1 MLDCLGYNL
10 LNKIIYI
17 MGVSGCGKTTIGKLL
32 SQQTGYPFF
41 DGDQFHTASNIEKM
55 ASGIPLS
62 DEDRIPWLNSIKY
75 FAENKVVESSI
86 IIACSAL
93 KQLYRDI
100 LTNIPQANCQ
110 FVLLQGTESA
120 LLERLQNRVGHFMQA
135 SLLTS
140 QLEILEVPSNA
151 LIIHIDKAPSKIVA
165 EIIEKLPITLG
176 MQEFGLIGLG
186 VMGKSLS
193 RNFASKGIKL
203 SLYNRFVKNKE
214 EKVAELFV
222 DQYPE
227 LSSAK
232 GFENLAEFI
241 QSLALPRKI
250 MLMVNAGEA
259 TDDLIGQ
266 LIPLLDNGDVLID
279 GGNAHYLDTEKRI
292 AQLNSLG
299 IHYIGAG
306 VSGGE
311 EGALIGPSIMPGG
324 SIEGYRLIKPYL
336 EKIAATNRQGINC
349 CNYIGTGGA
358 GHFVKMVHN
367 GIEYAEMQ
375 LLAEMVQFLKQ
386 TAGFTNDLIALL
398 LQPFLQT
405 EKTSYLL
412 EITIQ
417 ILQKKW
423 KSQYLVDQIL
433 DNAGNKGTG
442 SWTTIEAAKFGIPIP
457 TLTAA
462 LNARF
467 ISSMWEERRQAAA
480 AMLTTAV
487 KQPVDINQLMEAY
500 QLCRII
506 NHHQG
511 FHLIETVSKKQNWNI
526 NLSALAETWTAGCI
540 IRSKLMEEIKELIVH
555 SNNLLMHPSMVQRCN
570 QSVGSLKQILAAA
583 LTCELPMDCF
593 SASAQYL
600 FGYKQAE
607 SGASLIQAQR
617 DFFGAHTYQL
627 KEDPKGPFYHTNW
640 Q

>member
-1 MLDCLGYNL
+1 
-10 LNKIIYI
+10 
-17 MGVSGCGKTTIGKLL
+17 MGVSGCGKTTIGNLL

-41 DGDQFHTASNIEKM
+41 DGDQFHPLINIEKM

-62 DEDRIPWLNSIKY
+62 DEDRIPWLNSIKD
-75 FAENKVVESSI
+75 FAEKRVVESSI

-93 KQLYRDI
+93 KQHYRDI
-100 LTNIPQANCQ
+100 LTNIPQVNCH
-110 FVLLQGTESA
+110 FVLLQGTEKV

-135 SLLTS
+135 NLLTS
-140 QLEILEVPSNA
+140 QLDILETPSNA
-151 LIIHIDKAPSKIVA
+151 LPISIDKAPLKIVA

-193 RNFASKGIKL
+193 RNFANKGIKL

-222 DQYPE
+222 AQYPE
-227 LSSAK
+227 LNIAK
-232 GFENLAEFI
+232 AFENLSEFV
-241 QSLALPRKI
+241 QSLAVPRKI

-292 AQLNSLG
+292 AQLNNLG

-324 SIEGYRLIKPYL
+324 SIEGFRLIQPYL
-336 EKIAATNRQGINC
+336 EKIAATNKQGINC

-375 LLAEMVQFLKQ
+375 LLAELVQFLKQ
-386 TAGFTNDLIALL
+386 TAGLTNDLIALL

-423 KSQYLVDQIL
+423 NNQFLVDQIL

-467 ISSMWEERRQAAA
+467 ISSMWEERRHAAA
-480 AMLTTAV
+480 TMLTNTL
-487 KQPVDINQLMEAY
+487 KQPVDINQVMEAY
-500 QLCRII
+500 QICRII

-511 FHLIETVSKKQNWNI
+511 FQLISTVSKQQNWDI

-540 IRSKLMEEIKELIVH
+540 IRSKLMEEIKELIAH
-555 SNNLLMHPSMVQRCN
+555 SNNLLMHPSIVQKCN

-583 LTCELPMDCF
+583 LLGELPMDCF

>member
-1 MLDCLGYNL
+1 
-10 LNKIIYI
+10 
-17 MGVSGCGKTTIGKLL
+17 MGVSGCGKTTIGNLL

-41 DGDQFHTASNIEKM
+41 DGDQFHPASNVNKM

-62 DEDRIPWLNSIKY
+62 DEDRIPWLNSIKD
-75 FAENKVVESSI
+75 FAEKKVVEGSL

-93 KQLYRDI
+93 KQLYREI

-110 FVLLQGTESA
+110 FVLLQGTENE
-120 LLERLQNRVGHFMQA
+120 LFERLQNRVGHFMQ
-135 SLLTS
+135 SNLLTS
-140 QLEILEVPSNA
+140 QLGILEIPSNA
-151 LIIHIDKAPSKIVA
+151 LTIHIDKAPSKIVA

-193 RNFASKGIKL
+193 RNLASKGIRL

-214 EKVAELFV
+214 EKVAQLFV
-222 DQYPE
+222 TQYPE
-227 LSSAK
+227 LNSAK
-232 GFENLAEFI
+232 AFENLTEFV

-259 TDDLIGQ
+259 TDELIGQ
-266 LIPLLDNGDVLID
+266 LMPLLNHGDVLID

-292 AQLNSLG
+292 VLLNNLG

-311 EGALIGPSIMPGG
+311 EGALKGPSIMPGG
-324 SIEGYRLIKPYL
+324 SIEGFRLIQPYL
-336 EKIAATNRQGINC
+336 ERIAATNSNGINC

-375 LLAEMVQFLKQ
+375 LLAELVQFLKQ

-423 KSQYLVDQIL
+423 NNQYLVDKIL

-467 ISSMWEERRQAAA
+467 ISSMWEDRRQAAA
-480 AMLTTAV
+480 IMLTKAV
-487 KQPVDINQLMEAY
+487 KQPVDINQVMEAY

-511 FHLIETVSKKQNWNI
+511 FHLIASVSKQQNWNI
-526 NLSALAETWTAGCI
+526 NLSVLAETWTAGCI
-540 IRSKLMEEIKELIVH
+540 IRSKLMEEIKELLVH
-555 SNNLLMHPSMVQRCN
+555 SNNLLMHPSIVQKCN
-570 QSVGSLKQILAAA
+570 KSVESLKQILATA
-583 LTCELPMDCF
+583 LTCEVPMDCF

-617 DFFGAHTYQL
+617 DFFGAHKYQL

>member
-1 MLDCLGYNL
+1 MGYNL

-203 SLYNRFVKNKE
+203 SLYNRFVKSKE

-227 LSSAK
+227 LSSA
-232 GFENLAEFI
+232 N
-241 QSLALPRKI
+241 
-250 MLMVNAGEA
+250 
-259 TDDLIGQ
+259 
-266 LIPLLDNGDVLID
+266 
-279 GGNAHYLDTEKRI
+279 
-292 AQLNSLG
+292 
-299 IHYIGAG
+299 
-306 VSGGE
+306 
-311 EGALIGPSIMPGG
+311 PGG
-324 SIEGYRLIKPYL
+324 
-336 EKIAATNRQGINC
+336 
-349 CNYIGTGGA
+349 
-358 GHFVKMVHN
+358 V
-367 GIEYAEMQ
+367 
-375 LLAEMVQFLKQ
+375 
-386 TAGFTNDLIALL
+386 
-398 LQPFLQT
+398 
-405 EKTSYLL
+405 
-412 EITIQ
+412 
-417 ILQKKW
+417 
-423 KSQYLVDQIL
+423 
-433 DNAGNKGTG
+433 
-442 SWTTIEAAKFGIPIP
+442 
-457 TLTAA
+457 
-462 LNARF
+462 
-467 ISSMWEERRQAAA
+467 
-480 AMLTTAV
+480 
-487 KQPVDINQLMEAY
+487 
-500 QLCRII
+500 
-506 NHHQG
+506 
-511 FHLIETVSKKQNWNI
+511 
-526 NLSALAETWTAGCI
+526 
-540 IRSKLMEEIKELIVH
+540 
-555 SNNLLMHPSMVQRCN
+555 
-570 QSVGSLKQILAAA
+570 
-583 LTCELPMDCF
+583 
-593 SASAQYL
+593 
-600 FGYKQAE
+600 
-607 SGASLIQAQR
+607 
-617 DFFGAHTYQL
+617 
-627 KEDPKGPFYHTNW
+627 
-640 Q
+640 